1 MERRVLALAL
11 VFVVLLLLAMR
22 AMRAA
27 SGVVGVD
34 WAKERRRCEM
44 ARGGW
49 CCSSRAVILREG
61 E

>member
-1 MERRVLALAL
+1 MVALAL
-11 VFVVLLLLAMR
+11 VFVVLLLLAM
-22 AMRAA
+22 ASDE
-27 SGVVGVD
+27 SGVVGVG

-44 ARGGW
+44 AGGGW